1 MSEPVSESSSSRW
14 RIWAAAGVGLLVLFL
29 LFLAAGGDSTGPD
42 PNATGTSDDASR
54 AETELRRQLLET
66 LGGLRP
72 ERVSVSTTLDGQV
85 DDLNLWWVDYSES
98 AGVSIPDDA
107 APAISRLLGDA
118 AAQRAAASR
127 FDVRDAAHIRD
138 ALMFRAIAESVAL
151 SSENDL
157 QRTVNAFAF
166 VTRHVAL
173 VNRTAADPPL
183 TAFDCLLLGRGNAAE
198 RAWAFVEILRQL
210 EIDAVILQPSADGG
224 TGLLVG
230 AILPGSGVHLFDPE
244 IGLPVPAA
252 ASGTAILPEQPATL
266 QDALAD
272 DGVLRQFDTPDGG
285 AYGWTAELLASAKV
299 QFVTTAEWSA
309 PRMQIVQAALPEEYA
324 AILYDGVVAS
334 EAGRQPLNERIAAAG
349 EDGLWTGEQ
358 LQAWTFAEERTAAFF
373 AAGGEEATAVQQQ
386 FRIVRGPR
394 VLRKQ
399 IIDGQDVIVETD
411 SPEPLRFVR
420 VLHMRGEW
428 QGALTAYGTIRS
440 APLQLGY
447 TNVLVREDAVYWIA
461 VCQYEL
467 GRYDSAVNTLV
478 LYLRDYPTGS
488 WARSSLE
495 LLALCEMHRGR
506 PEAAVEVLQT
516 SAGETPTLRE
526 SFLIRRWQLM
536 ADSPSDA
543 TE

>member
-1 MSEPVSESSSSRW
+1 MSEPVRESSSSRW

-29 LFLAAGGDSTGPD
+29 LFLAAGGDHSGPD
-42 PNATGTSDDASR
+42 PNAAGTADDASR
-54 AETELRRQLLET
+54 AETELRRQLSET
-66 LGGLRP
+66 LDGLRP
-72 ERVSVSTTLDGQV
+72 ERVSVSVTLDGQV

-98 AGVSIPDDA
+98 VGASIPADSVA
-107 APAISRLLGDA
+107 AVSGWLGDE
-118 AAQRAAASR
+118 AAQRAAANR

-151 SSENDL
+151 SSENEL
-157 QRTVNAFAF
+157 QRTVNAFTF
-166 VTRHVAL
+166 VTRHVSL

-183 TAFDCLLLGRGNAAE
+183 TAFDVLLLGRGNAAE

-210 EIDAVILQPSADGG
+210 EIDAAILQPSADGG

-266 QDALAD
+266 RDALAD
-272 DGVLRQFDTPDGG
+272 DGILRQFDIPGG
-285 AYGWTAELLASAKV
+285 RAYGWTAETLASAKV
-299 QFVTTAEWSA
+299 LFVTTAEWSA

-324 AILYDGVVAS
+324 SILHDGVVAS
-334 EAGRQPLNERIAAAG
+334 ESGRQPLNERIAAAG
-349 EDGLWTGEQ
+349 EDGLWSGEQ
-358 LQAWTFAEERTAAFF
+358 LQAWPFAEEQAAAFF
-373 AAGGEEATAVQQQ
+373 AAGGEEGSAVQQQ

-428 QGALTAYGTIRS
+428 QDALTAYGTIRS
-440 APLQLGY
+440 APLQLGH

-461 VCQYEL
+461 VCQFEL
-467 GRYDSAVNTLV
+467 GRYDAAVSTLV

-488 WARSSLE
+488 WVRSSLE

-526 SFLIRRWQLM
+526 SFLIRRWQLT
-536 ADSPSDA
+536 ATSPSGA